1 MSPFVEVW
9 KSYVKREYWV
19 NTDESGTAYTYD
31 DEGNLI
37 SSSDN
42 AGRNQTFTYSDA
54 GEILT
59 AKSADNKNYEYT
71 YASGNKH
78 RLKSATS
85 KSSDVKFSFNY
96 NDYGGMTGQKVQ
108 AVDSSN
114 EGTGRYISQNQ
125 VYTSNGNYV
134 KEEYNDR
141 GYGHKYTWDEDKG
154 IITKALDEND
164 NETTYTYDPDDDYLT
179 SVSKGGST
187 VNYTYNSD
195 NYLTKIA
202 TGSTSY
208 SFTYDQ
214 FGNVETTK
222 AGPKTLATNT
232 YNSNNGNLK
241 NTVYGNGFKLGY
253 TYDIRDRVTAAL
265 HNGTAKFRWSY
276 GADGQVGRHE
286 DLINQKTYQYT
297 YDLAGRLLRTDI
309 SDGSMI
315 RMDYNDIN
323 LPTGI
328 HYSVADEG
336 GRDVYYTYADRDNL
350 PKTTTFASSRVV
362 TNTYDGLTRLDNVKY
377 ATTQSSAPDVKTD
390 YTYRDYGGSDVRTTS
405 FVESIDYT
413 YASGDLDTSD
423 LFYTY
428 GAAGNVVKIHG
439 GSGSSQVLEEQYA
452 YDSKGQ
458 VEKHYSVRNGETWV
472 YTYDDAGNIKNKK
485 RYAGVTTPAQLSA
498 ASAPTDDI
506 DYDYSTGTWG
516 DLLTSYNGKSVTSD
530 AIGNM
535 TGYDGQSW
543 AWKGRQLESYT
554 DENGV
559 KTSYTYNADGI
570 RTKKTTGN
578 KTTEFFLN
586 GDQILMMKTTEGSS
600 EDIIWFFYD
609 SQGQRVGLCRN
620 GTYMYYLYNLQGDVI
635 AIANAATGELVATYK
650 YDTWGNC
657 TVEKKAGFE
666 IGDKNPFRYRGYYW
680 DEESGMYYLN
690 SRYYSSEFGRFI
702 SADSELDNRGVI
714 SQNLFAYC
722 GNNPVNGR
730 DDSGNFVIAA
740 RIVSGIV
747 NGVIG
752 GLTGAL
758 SAKASGQNVIAGA
771 VIGAATGVVTGIVGG
786 FIGTAVKSAKNI
798 KHAIGFM
805 SAGMTA
811 TGFISGAGNM
821 ATQCIDSG
829 LSTTTKPMTLQEIIK
844 SVDYGDVAVSA
855 VSGALFAPASVAGG
869 NLLDDAFGLAE
880 KSAFSEMSE
889 AAGYAIAESH
899 VSGNLAALQTIIELC
914 VGKEERN

>member
-1 MSPFVEVW
+1 MP
-9 KSYVKREYWV
+9 
-19 NTDESGTAYTYD
+19 
-31 DEGNLI
+31 
-37 SSSDN
+37 
-42 AGRNQTFTYSDA
+42 
-54 GEILT
+54 
-59 AKSADNKNYEYT
+59 
-71 YASGNKH
+71 
-78 RLKSATS
+78 
-85 KSSDVKFSFNY
+85 
-96 NDYGGMTGQKVQ
+96 
-108 AVDSSN
+108 
-114 EGTGRYISQNQ
+114 
-125 VYTSNGNYV
+125 
-134 KEEYNDR
+134 
-141 GYGHKYTWDEDKG
+141 
-154 IITKALDEND
+154 
-164 NETTYTYDPDDDYLT
+164 P
-179 SVSKGGST
+179 
-187 VNYTYNSD
+187 
-195 NYLTKIA
+195 
-202 TGSTSY
+202 
-208 SFTYDQ
+208 
-214 FGNVETTK
+214 
-222 AGPKTLATNT
+222 
-232 YNSNNGNLK
+232 
-241 NTVYGNGFKLGY
+241 
-253 TYDIRDRVTAAL
+253 
-265 HNGTAKFRWSY
+265 
-276 GADGQVGRHE
+276 
-286 DLINQKTYQYT
+286 LIN
-297 YDLAGRLLRTDI
+297 LL
-309 SDGSMI
+309 
-315 RMDYNDIN
+315 
-323 LPTGI
+323 
-328 HYSVADEG
+328 
-336 GRDVYYTYADRDNL
+336 
-350 PKTTTFASSRVV
+350 
-362 TNTYDGLTRLDNVKY
+362 TYDGLTRLDNVKY
-377 ATTQSSAPDVKTD
+377 ATTQSSAPDVKTE

-657 TVEKKAGFE
+657 TVDELSGYA
-666 IGDKNPFRYRGYYW
+666 IGDLNPFRYRGYFW

-722 GNNPVNGR
+722 GNNPVNNR
-730 DDSGNFVIAA
+730 DDDGNFAIAA
-740 RIVSGIV
+740 WLVKGLVGGI
-747 NGVIG
+747 
-752 GLTGAL
+752 
-758 SAKASGQNVIAGA
+758 
-771 VIGAATGVVTGIVGG
+771 IGAATGALTAASTGKNIAVGAGIGFVTG
-786 FIGTAVKSAKNI
+786 A
-798 KHAIGFM
+798 
-805 SAGMTA
+805 
-811 TGFISGAGNM
+811 ISGAFGGIAGQAIANNVLKGAGALAGM
-821 ATQCIDSG
+821 GRVVTDVATEWAIE
-829 LSTTTKPMTLQEIIK
+829 STGSIVAQYAEAKSADPSKSRAEIIK
-844 SVDYGDVAVSA
+844 SLEFGEAGKSAVPAALLSPVSSGLGNVVDHAFELGKKGILDNTVDAVSY
-855 VSGALFAPASVAGG
+855 
-869 NLLDDAFGLAE
+869 GLANGT
-880 KSAFSEMSE
+880 FD
-889 AAGYAIAESH
+889 GC
-899 VSGNLAALQTIIELC
+899 VSLVQSIFDIYGA
-914 VGKEERN
+914 KEEQD